1 MPIVR
6 KDRSFD
12 KIFDEVTLEKIPM
25 NYILEVRLHL
35 ADGSCIDLDKSKVV
49 HLSDP
54 SEITQMVGRT
64 DVTDVAISLDYETI
78 KKDISNKVKGVL
90 GTFFKEDKEEPK

>member
-1 MPIVR
+1 MAIER

-25 NYILEVRLHL
+25 NYIMEVRLHL
-35 ADGSCIDLDKSKVV
+35 QDGSVINLDKSKVV

-54 SEITQMVGRT
+54 SEIMEMTGRN
-64 DVTDVAISLDYETI
+64 DILDVAISLDYESI
-78 KKDISNKVKGVL
+78 KKNIGTKVKNVL
-90 GTFFKEDKEEPK
+90 GTFFNDGDNV

>member
-1 MPIVR
+1 MAIER

-25 NYILEVRLHL
+25 NYIMEVRLHL
-35 ADGSCIDLDKSKVV
+35 QDGSVINLDKSKVV

-54 SEITQMVGRT
+54 SEIMEMTGRN
-64 DVTDVAISLDYETI
+64 DILDVAISLDYESI
-78 KKDISNKVKGVL
+78 KKDIGTKVKNVL
-90 GTFFKEDKEEPK
+90 GTFFNDGDNV

>member
-1 MPIVR
+1 MAIER

-25 NYILEVRLHL
+25 NYIMEVRLHL
-35 ADGSCIDLDKSKVV
+35 QDGSVINLDKSKVV

-54 SEITQMVGRT
+54 SEIMEMTGRN
-64 DVTDVAISLDYETI
+64 DILDVAISLDYESI
-78 KKDISNKVKGVL
+78 KKDIGTKVKNVL
-90 GTFFKEDKEEPK
+90 GSFFNDGDNV